1 MYQNGKNITI
11 IDHSVNSVER
21 IMKDLRKCK
30 PLTPEEEHELWL
42 DMKQGSKKAFDSLVR
57 SNMPYA
63 MSIAKKYMPSKA
75 RLEDLY
81 QAGCEGLVIAA
92 HKYDA
97 SLGCHFIS
105 YATWYVENEVRKA
118 AYDYIRH
125 DVDSLDEPID
135 TEKPDGDTYLDRLTA
150 RPCLSTDW
158 NLRYRDALEEL
169 KRRAEE
175 RQFGLGRLTEELY
188 QMLLEG
194 YSTKDFAR
202 KHHFGEKQMTRLLNI
217 LREEATQAIL
227 QAA

>member
-63 MSIAKKYMPSKA
+63 MSIAKKYKPSKA

-135 TEKPDGDTYLDRLTA
+135 AEKPDGDTYLDRLTA
-150 RPCLSTDW
+150 RPCQSTDW
-158 NLRYRDALEEL
+158 NLCYRDALEDL

-175 RQFGLGRLTEELY
+175 RQYGLGRLTEELY
-188 QMLLEG
+188 QMLLDG

-217 LREEATQAIL
+217 LREEAEQAIL
-227 QAA
+227 QAV

>member
-1 MYQNGKNITI
+1 MYKNGKNITI

-42 DMKQGSKKAFDSLVR
+42 DMKQGSKKAFDTLVR

-75 RLEDLY
+75 RLEDLF

-118 AYDYIRH
+118 AYDYIKH
-125 DVDSLDEPID
+125 NVDSLNAPID
-135 TEKPDGDTYLDRLTA
+135 AEEPDGVTYLGHLTA
-150 RPCLSTDW
+150 RPCQSTDW
-158 NLRYRDALEEL
+158 NLRYRDALEDL
-169 KRRAEE
+169 KRRMDK
-175 RQFGLGRLTEELY
+175 RQAGLGRLTEELH
-188 QMLLEG
+188 QMLLDG
-194 YSTKDFAR
+194 LSTYDFAR
-202 KHHFGEKQMTRLLNI
+202 KHRFTEKHMTRLLNI
-217 LREEATQAIL
+217 LREEAEQAL
-227 QAA
+227 RLAA

>member
-30 PLTPEEEHELWL
+30 PLTPEQEQEVWL
-42 DMKQGSKKAFDSLVR
+42 EMQQGSKKAFDRLVR

-63 MSIAKKYMPSKA
+63 MSIAKKYMPSRA
-75 RLEDLY
+75 RLEDLF

-97 SLGCHFIS
+97 SLGCRFIS

-118 AYDYIRH
+118 AYDYIKH
-125 DVDSLDEPID
+125 DIDSLDDPID
-135 TEKPDGDTYLDRLTA
+135 AEEADGDTYLDRLTA
-150 RPCLSTDW
+150 RPCQSTDW
-158 NLRYRDALEEL
+158 NLRYREALEDL

-188 QMLLEG
+188 QMLLDG

-202 KHHFGEKQMTRLLNI
+202 KHHFGEKQMTRLFNI
-217 LREEATQAIL
+217 LREEAEQAIL

>member
-30 PLTPEEEHELWL
+30 PLTSEEEHELWL

-63 MSIAKKYMPSKA
+63 MSIAKKYMASHA
-75 RLEDLY
+75 RLEDLF

-105 YATWYVENEVRKA
+105 YATWFVENEVRKA
-118 AYDYIRH
+118 AYDYIKH
-125 DVDSLDEPID
+125 DIVSLNEPINA
-135 TEKPDGDTYLDRLTA
+135 EEADGDTKLDRLTA
-150 RPCLSTDW
+150 RPCQSTDW
-158 NLRYRDALEEL
+158 NLRYREALEDL

-175 RQFGLGRLTEELY
+175 RQYGLGRLTEELY
-188 QMLLEG
+188 QMLLDG

-202 KHHFGEKQMTRLLNI
+202 KHHLGEKQMTRLFNI
-217 LREEATQAIL
+217 LREEAEQAIL

>member
-1 MYQNGKNITI
+1 MYKNGKNITI

-63 MSIAKKYMPSKA
+63 MSIAKKYMPSRA
-75 RLEDLY
+75 RLEDLF

-118 AYDYIRH
+118 AYNYIKH
-125 DVDSLDEPID
+125 DIVSLNEPINV
-135 TEKPDGDTYLDRLTA
+135 EEADGDTKLDRLTA
-150 RPCLSTDW
+150 RPCQSTDW
-158 NLRYRDALEEL
+158 NLRYREALEDL

-175 RQFGLGRLTEELY
+175 RQYGLSRLTEELY
-188 QMLLEG
+188 QMLLDG

-217 LREEATQAIL
+217 LREEAEQAL
-227 QAA
+227 QLAA